1 MALSLLRKP
10 AITPNEDY
18 GFFGPESVT
27 WKVWSYPTSLTVG
40 FQRAV
45 VIEEL
50 DPALIAAVDK
60 TQGIYARP
68 RTRYDRTLKYFA
80 MVAFA
85 DSRSTSQVAD
95 ILVKVHSKAVGTD
108 PVTGKRYDANDPDS
122 QLWIHLTAWHS
133 ILKAYEMYGPGKL
146 SAAEERQ
153 YWAECAVAAEL
164 QTCSPADCP
173 RDRDELRAYYDRMR
187 PQLLGSDIARKAMQH
202 LLDASVMLPPLPKVL
217 APLTWLVGRTLRAAT
232 IATMPHWMREMGGLR
247 QSRAVDLAVVPVLR
261 VAFVLANLNKRVKL
275 ELLGFLSPMTKPVVA
290 PILYGVE
297 PANPIVRTPTEA
309 RTLYGYDRPADA
321 HLDLR
326 ARQADRVFGEGRAPS
341 DEGIIESEPILGS
354 TGMSSASA

>member
-326 ARQADRVFGEGRAPS
+326 TRQADRVFGEGRAPS